1 MNMESNKSLI
11 DIIEEIEAL
20 GYKYTQEG
28 EIIDFK
34 NSKISNIVIIP
45 KYQIRMQETNEI
57 YAVIS
62 AVIDRCKV
70 IENIKLPAVE
80 LDTVKW
86 IPAYL
91 GLDAIVYPRK
101 KQEFTLIMKNLFRSV
116 QSKTVFSSTGWIKDN
131 QNKYEYIDYSGGI
144 DNTAIDVFLENHLS
158 KYSISRKEVNVIEAT
173 KESHSILNVVD
184 RKIAYT
190 LLGLTYLSP
199 LLEFIGKKLK
209 LPEFTVWMYGFTG
222 TRKTTLAKLVLSHF
236 GDFLNCV
243 PASFNDTYSS
253 IEIRA
258 HALKDTLILLDD
270 FCPQQSYKETQNINT
285 IAEKVIRAFGD
296 RTSRGRSTVT
306 LENQKK
312 FIPRGMMLITGETI
326 VPGNSTVARLIT
338 LELKKNSINLKELSK
353 AQENSKLL
361 SVSMR
366 EYIKWIKKEVNSDY
380 TDFLDAIEYIYNEY
394 LKDLRENAINTHGRV
409 YEAYA
414 FLLLGLNMMYQFFE
428 SIGLLTEEET
438 EIELEEARL
447 EFINQIKINH
457 ENSKSNDPVE
467 LFLNTI
473 KELITTK
480 EITLKDLDSDV
491 ITGNKYKAITGFYDS
506 EYFYFNSN
514 DIYGIV
520 RSKLQK
526 SGEYLQLPIR
536 ALLKALADK
545 DIIKVEE
552 KTNLPKKTI
561 TNSDGSISRARL
573 LHIKKEFLE

>member
-1 MNMESNKSLI
+1 MLTN
-11 DIIEEIEAL
+11 IIEEMKTL
-20 GYKYTQEG
+20 GYKYTPEG
-28 EIIDFK
+28 EIIDSK
-34 NSKISNIVIIP
+34 NNKISNIVIIP
-45 KYQIRMQETNEI
+45 KYQIRMEETNEM

-62 AVIDRCKV
+62 AVIDGCKV
-70 IENIKLPAVE
+70 IENIKLPATE
-80 LDTVKW
+80 LVTIKW
-86 IPAYL
+86 IPSYL

-116 QSKTVFSSTGWIKDN
+116 KNKTVFSNTGWIKDTDN
-131 QNKYEYIDYSGGI
+131 NYEYIDYSGGI
-144 DNTAIDVFLENHLS
+144 ENTAVDVCLDEHLS
-158 KYSISRKEVNVIEAT
+158 KYSISREEVNVINAA
-173 KESHSILNVVD
+173 KESHNILNIVD
-184 RKIAYT
+184 KEIAYS
-190 LLGLTYLSP
+190 LLGLTYLCP
-199 LLEFIGKKLK
+199 LIEFIGKKIK
-209 LPEFTVWMYGFTG
+209 LPEFTVWLYGFTG
-222 TRKTTLAKLVLSHF
+222 TRKTTLAKLMLSHF
-236 GDFLNCV
+236 GDFKNWV

-285 IAEKVIRAFGD
+285 TAEKVIRAFGD

-338 LELKKNSINLKELSK
+338 LELKKNSINLEALSK

-366 EYIKWIKKEVNSDY
+366 EYIKWIKREVNSDY
-380 TDFLDAIEYIYNEY
+380 NDFLEAIDYIYNEY
-394 LKDLRENAINTHGRV
+394 LKELRENAIDTHGRS

-438 EIELEEARL
+438 EIELEESII

-480 EITLKDLDSDV
+480 EITLKDLENNV
-491 ITGNKYKAITGFYDS
+491 IMGNKYKAITGFFDS

-520 RSKLQK
+520 RTKLQK

-561 TNSDGSISRARL
+561 TNSDGSISRVRL
-573 LHIKKEFLE
+573 LHIKREFLE

>member
-1 MNMESNKSLI
+1 MNKELSKLLTN
-11 DIIEEIEAL
+11 IIEEMEML
-20 GYKYTQEG
+20 GYKYTPEG
-28 EIIDFK
+28 EIIDSK
-34 NSKISNIVIIP
+34 NTKISNIVIIP
-45 KYQIRMQETNEI
+45 KYQIRMEETNEM

-62 AVIDRCKV
+62 AVIDGCKV
-70 IENIKLPAVE
+70 IENIKLPAAE
-80 LDTVKW
+80 LATIKW
-86 IPAYL
+86 IPSYL

-116 QSKTVFSSTGWIKDN
+116 KSKTVFCNTGWIKDTEN
-131 QNKYEYIDYSGGI
+131 NYEYIDYSGGI
-144 DNTAIDVFLENHLS
+144 ENSAVDVCLEEHLS
-158 KYSISRKEVNVIEAT
+158 KYSISREEFNVIDAT
-173 KESHSILNVVD
+173 KESHNILNVVD
-184 RKIAYT
+184 KEISYT

-199 LLEFIGKKLK
+199 LLEFIGKKLR

-236 GDFLNCV
+236 GDFLNWV

-312 FIPRGMMLITGETI
+312 FIPRGMMLITGETV

-353 AQENSKLL
+353 AQENAKLL

-380 TDFLDAIEYIYNEY
+380 TDFLDAIECIYNGY
-394 LKDLRENAINTHGRV
+394 LEDLRESIINAHGRA

-438 EIELEEARL
+438 EKELEEARL
-447 EFINQIKINH
+447 AFIKQIEASY
-457 ENSKSNDPVE
+457 ENSKENNPVDV
-467 LFLNTI
+467 FLNAV
-473 KELITTK
+473 KELINTK
-480 EITLKDLDSDV
+480 EITLMDLNSKSIV
-491 ITGNKYKAITGFYDS
+491 GNKYKAINGYFDS

-520 RSKLQK
+520 RHKLQK
-526 SGEYLQLPIR
+526 SGEYLQLPKT
-536 ALLKALADK
+536 ALIKALADNGVL
-545 DIIKVEE
+545 KVEE
-552 KTNLPKKTI
+552 KTNLPKKVI
-561 TNSDGSISRARL
+561 VNDDGTTTRARM
-573 LHIKKEFLE
+573 LHIKRRFLE